1 MAHFLPPELVR
12 QVNKFEWPKVE
23 NLHLAILST
32 HPWGGVAH
40 VSFLPHYIIKSLLK
54 FEKYLRKCFGV

>member
-23 NLHLAILST
+23 NLRLAILST
-32 HPWGGVAH
+32 HPWGGVAY
-40 VSFLPHYIIKSLLK
+40 VSFLHHYIIMSLLM
-54 FEKYLRKCFGV
+54 FEKYIRKSLGV